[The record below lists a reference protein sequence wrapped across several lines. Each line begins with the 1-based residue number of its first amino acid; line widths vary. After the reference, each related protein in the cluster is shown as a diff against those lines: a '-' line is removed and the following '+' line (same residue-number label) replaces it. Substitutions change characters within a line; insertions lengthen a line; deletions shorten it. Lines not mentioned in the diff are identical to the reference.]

1 MKIFQKTS
9 RAMRGKSVL
18 MISLL
23 HLTFL
28 VSAAWAASSI
38 NHCPSLNQR
47 CFQIQSHLC
56 HHHLYAHHGHNL
68 CCHFCHKRLHQ
79 SGWRGVF
86 VVIIRIRITTNNQ
99 ADAGW
104 LKISSPNVS
113 PFNHHLYPHHCHKHQ
128 HHNKHQVDAGWL
140 MMWRR
145 RWPTGLAESGV
156 ELAGMICLWFVEP
169 AGTMIAICK

>member
-1 MKIFQKTS
+1 MKTFQKTS

-113 PFNHHLYPHHCHKHQ
+113 PFNHHLYPHHCHKHH
-128 HHNKHQVDAGWL
+128 HHNKQSGRRGVVDDVEEEVADWVGRVWGGACRCNDCNLWNLQV
-140 MMWRR
+140 
-145 RWPTGLAESGV
+145 
-156 ELAGMICLWFVEP
+156 
-169 AGTMIAICK
+169 